1 MYFPL
6 KLINFTLLSSYTF
19 IFLLFTINKN
29 CYRICLLQEEKLEII
44 PYETFSSVQSLSPV
58 WLFATPW
65 TAAYQAFLSITRSWL
80 KLMSFES
87 VMPSKHLILCCP
99 LLLPLN
105 LSQHWV
111 FSNELAFC
119 IRWPKDWSFSLI
131 ISPSNEH
138 PGLISFRMDWLDI
151 LEVQGTLMN
160 LL

>member
-1 MYFPL
+1 M
-6 KLINFTLLSSYTF
+6 INFTLLSSYTF

-44 PYETFSSVQSLSPV
+44 PYETFSSVQSLSHV
-58 WLFATPW
+58 RLFATPW
-65 TAAYQAFLSITRSWL
+65 IAACQASLSITNSQSWL
-80 KLMSFES
+80 KLMPIEL

-119 IRWPKDWSFSLI
+119 IRWPKDWSFSLN

-138 PGLISFRMDWLDI
+138 PGLISFRMDWLD
-151 LEVQGTLMN
+151 LLAVQGTLMN